1 MNLDH
6 FRKEHHVTNDL
17 VEQLSIVAWEDI
29 RARNTQ
35 TPGFPNLPWEKAP
48 ADDKEQTRSN
58 VLAVLNM
65 TIPVL
70 IEQGWLPPTV
80 NDAIREA
87 VRDLSV
93 NELHQDLM
101 RSLQRHPNKGGH
113 TTQEGI
119 EGYSEGA
126 EHGTIS
132 LAGRV
137 KQALQGVQLTAAQR
151 IAEANAAKVRRMEI
165 LANQLDAEGM
175 NTSVVLRIWEALE
188 PAK

>member
-6 FRKEHHVTNDL
+6 FRKEHHVTHDL

-29 RARNTQ
+29 RKKYLH
-35 TPGFPNLPWEKAP
+35 PSIPSWENAECAVKQ
-48 ADDKEQTRSN
+48 ETSTN
-58 VLAVLNM
+58 VLAALNM

-87 VRDLSV
+87 VRDVSV

-101 RSLQRHPNKGGH
+101 RSLLRHPNKGGH
-113 TTQEGI
+113 ATQEGI
-119 EGYSEGA
+119 DGYSEGA

-137 KQALQGVQLTAAQR
+137 KQALQGVPLTAAQQ

-165 LANQLDAEGM
+165 LANQLDAEGL
-175 NTSVVLRIWEALE
+175 NASVVIRIWEALE